1 MTEAIS
7 NTSPL
12 VYLYRIHAFD
22 WLPRLFPSVWF
33 PTAVARELEEGER
46 RGFDVP
52 KVHGLSWLRRVDPRS
67 VPSEW
72 LTLDL
77 GAGEL
82 SALALALE
90 HNDRI
95 ILLDD
100 GLARRIAGAAGLT
113 VWGTLKVLLEG
124 KSHGFVEGI
133 APLLHQLKEAGM
145 WLSDD
150 IARRI
155 LALAG
160 ETSHDSAPGHG

>member
-1 MTEAIS
+1 MTAAIS

-12 VYLYRIHAFD
+12 VYLYRVHAFD
-22 WLPRLFPSVWF
+22 WFPKIFPSVWV
-33 PTAVARELEEGER
+33 PTAVVRELEEGER

-67 VPSEW
+67 IPSEW

-77 GAGEL
+77 GPGEL

-124 KSHGFVEGI
+124 KSHGLVERI
-133 APLLHQLKEAGM
+133 APLLGQLKEAGM

-160 ETSHDSAPGHG
+160 ETTHDSAPGH

>member
-1 MTEAIS
+1 MNEAIS

-12 VYLYRIHAFD
+12 VYLNRIHAFD
-22 WLPRLFPSVWF
+22 WLPKLFPSIWI
-33 PTAVARELEEGER
+33 PTAVAQELEEGER

-52 KVHGLSWLRRVDPRS
+52 KVHGLLWLRKIDPRF

-90 HNDRI
+90 HRERVL
-95 ILLDD
+95 LLDD
-100 GLARRIAGAAGLT
+100 GLARRIARAAGLT

-124 KSHGFVEGI
+124 KSHGFVEEI
-133 APLLHQLKEAGM
+133 APLLGQLKEAGM

-150 IARRI
+150 ISRRI

-160 ETSHDSAPGHG
+160 ETTQDSALGHA

>member
-1 MTEAIS
+1 
-7 NTSPL
+7 

-22 WLPRLFPSVWF
+22 WLPQLFHSVWA
-33 PTAVARELEEGER
+33 PTAVVRELEEGER
-46 RGFDVP
+46 RGFHVP
-52 KVHGLSWLRRVDPRS
+52 KVSDLAWLRRTDPRS

-72 LTLDL
+72 LALEL

-90 HNDRI
+90 HNDRVL
-95 ILLDD
+95 LLDD
-100 GLARRIAGAAGLT
+100 GLARRIARAAGLT

-124 KSHGFVEGI
+124 KSRGFVVGI
-133 APLLHQLKEAGM
+133 APLLRELKEAGM

-150 IARRI
+150 IVQRI

-160 ETSHDSAPGHG
+160 ETACDPPPGR